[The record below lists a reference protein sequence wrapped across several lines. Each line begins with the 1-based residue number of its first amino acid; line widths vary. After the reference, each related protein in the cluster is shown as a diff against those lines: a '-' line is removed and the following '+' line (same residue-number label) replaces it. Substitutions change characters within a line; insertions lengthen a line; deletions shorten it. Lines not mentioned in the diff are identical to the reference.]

1 MFIGIYNTLVRTLYP
16 IVIRRYI
23 EKRKKMGKE
32 DVKRFNERVGRP
44 TKPRPAGRLIWLHG
58 ASVGESISMLPLI
71 NRLLEIYPDAHV
83 MVTTGTT
90 TSAEVMAKRLPER
103 AFHQYL
109 PIDNPVFA
117 ARFIRHWQPTIALWF
132 ESEFWPG
139 MLSTIKRRNIPLIL
153 INGRISNKSFK
164 RWQQFDFVIKEILDC
179 FTACLGQSEEDAYR
193 LRALGAKDAM
203 CLGNLKY
210 AGLPIPVDEEKKKE
224 IQDEI
229 GERPVWLVSSTH
241 SDEEAKIGR
250 YLKELSAKHEGLLTI
265 IAPRHPTRG
274 GEIRDILQDKYQLK
288 TALRSA
294 NEKIQ
299 PETEVYIADTIG
311 EMGIWYELCPIVF
324 IGGSLIPHGGQNFME
339 PSRCRD
345 AVIVGPHMHNFTD
358 AMNRAKRADG
368 IIQVDETVD
377 LIDMVDQLLSNKEL
391 LEAKRS
397 LAYNWATSEAKVLDG
412 IAEKIQGY
420 MENENT

>member
-16 IVIRRYI
+16 MVIRRYI

-44 TKPRPAGRLIWLHG
+44 TKPRPDGRLIWLHG

-117 ARFIRHWQPTIALWF
+117 ARFVRHWQPTIVLWF
-132 ESEFWPG
+132 ESEFWPA

-229 GERPVWLVSSTH
+229 GSRPVWLVSSTH

-250 YLKELSAKHEGLLTI
+250 YLKDLSAKHEGLLTI

-274 GEIRDILQDKYQLK
+274 VEIQNILNEKYQLK

-294 NEKIQ
+294 NEKIT

>member
-32 DVKRFNERVGRP
+32 DIKRFNERVGRP

-274 GEIRDILQDKYQLK
+274 VEIRDILQDKYQLK

-391 LEAKRS
+391 LDAKRS

>member
-164 RWQQFDFVIKEILDC
+164 RWKQFDFVIKEILDC

-274 GEIRDILQDKYQLK
+274 VEIRDILQDKYQLK

-391 LEAKRS
+391 LDAKRS

>member
-274 GEIRDILQDKYQLK
+274 VEIRDILQDKYKLK

-391 LEAKRS
+391 LDAKRS

>member
-83 MVTTGTT
+83 MVTTGTK

-274 GEIRDILQDKYQLK
+274 VEIRDILQDKYQLK

>member
-274 GEIRDILQDKYQLK
+274 IEIRDILQDKYQLK

-391 LEAKRS
+391 LDAKRS

>member
-16 IVIRRYI
+16 MVIRRYI

-44 TKPRPAGRLIWLHG
+44 TKPRPDGRLIWLHG

-117 ARFIRHWQPTIALWF
+117 ARFVRHWQPTIALWI
-132 ESEFWPG
+132 ESEFWPA

-229 GERPVWLVSSTH
+229 GSRPVWLVSSTH
-241 SDEEAKIGR
+241 SDEESKIGR

-274 GEIRDILQDKYQLK
+274 VEIQNILKEKYQLK

-294 NEKIQ
+294 NEKIT